1 MFPFLI
7 LILLM
12 AIFLVVLIL
21 KPELGMQFKAF
32 TEKIAFNAEWTPSKG
47 TKWRFVFSGIFI
59 EIVFLVVLLVYIL
72 GR

>member
-1 MFPFLI
+1 MIPFWI

-12 AIFLVVLIL
+12 SLILVVLVL

-32 TEKIAFNAEWTPSKG
+32 SEKFAFDAKWTPSKG
-47 TKWRFVFSGIFI
+47 TKWRFVITGIFI
-59 EIVFLVVLLVYIL
+59 EIIFLLILLAYIL